1 MARRGSDK
9 GERVGDVG
17 LANGGSLVGR
27 RLGDYHLQ
35 SLLGAGG
42 MAEVYRALELP
53 LGREVAVKVLPAALA
68 ADPNYVARFK
78 TEARRVAQLR
88 HPNIVEVYAFN
99 GGEHGDLLY
108 LVMPILTES
117 LRDLLDQ
124 KGRLPIDEAV
134 RIVTEIASGLDIAH
148 SFGLVHRDV
157 KPENVLLDKDGQA
170 KLTDFGIAREVPF
183 HRQGN
188 AAQTLA
194 ATGLPVG
201 TPEYMAP
208 EQLRGGPVDQRAD
221 IYALG
226 SVLYELLTGR
236 VPHEAETPYEVA
248 ALVLTEPTV
257 PPSQRNE
264 EISPELERV
273 VMKALAKIPGQRY
286 SDMQTFALELNAAIR
301 RGRTTMRTLAGGWQR
316 KTARIPTWRPGAS
329 NVRSAHST
337 MSDAATS
344 VAPTVGYASPIRS
357 SGHGRMFLILAVAA
371 VLLASLCGGGTLMFL
386 NGGPPFSG
394 GSPASISGPS
404 ATRTAQAALAQ
415 LPTSTAEPTATPQPT
430 VTPTPQP
437 TATLAPVPT
446 ATPKPNPLVFSPMPL
461 TLALSGSSASASCFG
476 SQTITNNSSQ
486 TLGWQWTTDPAIT
499 STYYYRFSLDG
510 HRIATPPQ
518 DMTPGLAPGAS
529 ETLLVQVVS
538 CQSKLKD
545 PINVTV
551 TDSLGNTTQFQ
562 MQIAS

>member
-1 MARRGSDK
+1 MDV
-9 GERVGDVG
+9 VGA
-17 LANGGSLVGR
+17 ANGGSLVGR

-78 TEARRVAQLR
+78 TEARRVAQMR
-88 HPNIVEVYAFN
+88 HPNIVPVYAFN

-124 KGRLPIDEAV
+124 KGRLPIPEAV

-157 KPENVLLDKDGQA
+157 KPENILLDKDGQA
-170 KLTDFGIAREVPF
+170 QLTDFGIARAVPF
-183 HRQGN
+183 HKQGS

-221 IYALG
+221 VYALG

-248 ALVLTEPTV
+248 ALVLTEPTI
-257 PPSQRNE
+257 PPSQRNA

-286 SDMQTFALELNAAIR
+286 PDMRSFALDLNAAVR
-301 RGRTTMRTLAGGWQR
+301 TGRTTMRTLAGGWQR
-316 KTARIPTWRPGAS
+316 KTARIPTWRPGTNGTQGAGGGDY
-329 NVRSAHST
+329 A

-344 VAPTVGYASPIRS
+344 VAPVIGYSAARGS
-357 SGHGRMFLILAVAA
+357 SRPGKLLLTLAVAA

-386 NGGPPFSG
+386 NGGSPFG
-394 GSPASISGPS
+394 GGNPASLSGPS
-404 ATRTAQAALAQ
+404 ATQTAQAALAASI
-415 LPTSTAEPTATPQPT
+415 PTDTPEPTPTPQPT
-430 VTPTPQP
+430 VTPQP
-437 TATLAPVPT
+437 TLTPRPAPT
-446 ATPKPNPLVFSPMPL
+446 ATPVPTWLTFSPMPL
-461 TLALSGSSASASCFG
+461 NLALSGSGGSASCFG
-476 SQTITNNSSQ
+476 QQTITNTSSQ
-486 TLGWQWTTDPAIT
+486 TLGWQWSTDVEMT
-499 STYYYRFSLDG
+499 SYYFRFTLNG
-510 HRIATPPQ
+510 HRLSTPPQ
-518 DMTPGLAPGAS
+518 DMSPGIAPGAS

-538 CQSKLKD
+538 CATKLKT

-551 TDSLGNTTQFQ
+551 TDSLGHTTTFV
-562 MQIAS
+562 MQIAPSQ

>member
-1 MARRGSDK
+1 MAPRGWRSVVIARDCGE
-9 GERVGDVG
+9 GERVGAVG

-108 LVMPILTES
+108 LVMPILRES

-124 KGRLPIDEAV
+124 KGRLPIPEAV
-134 RIVTEIASGLDIAH
+134 RIVTEIASGLDVAH
-148 SFGLVHRDV
+148 SYGLVHRDV
-157 KPENVLLDKDGQA
+157 KPENVLLDKDGRAQ
-170 KLTDFGIAREVPF
+170 LTDFGIAREVPF
-183 HRQGN
+183 HRQGS

-236 VPHEAETPYEVA
+236 VPHEADTPYEVA
-248 ALVLTEPTV
+248 ALVLTEATI

-264 EISPELERV
+264 AISPELEQV

-286 SDMQTFALELNAAIR
+286 PDMRSFALALNGAIR
-301 RGRTTMRTLAGGWQR
+301 TGRTTMRTLAGGWQR
-316 KTARIPTWRPGAS
+316 KTARIPTWRPGS
-329 NVRSAHST
+329 NGPRSALST
-337 MSDAATS
+337 AATDVVP
-344 VAPTVGYASPIRS
+344 VAPYAPYPESPGFFARNRLMLSLVI
-357 SGHGRMFLILAVAA
+357 AA
-371 VLLASLCGGGTLMFL
+371 LLLASLCGGGTLMFL
-386 NGGPPFSG
+386 NGGPPFGSP
-394 GSPASISGPS
+394 SPASISGPS
-404 ATRTAQAALAQ
+404 ATQTALAGI
-415 LPTSTAEPTATPQPT
+415 PTATLEPTATPKPTATPQPT
-430 VTPTPQP
+430 ATPRPS
-437 TATLAPVPT
+437 PT
-446 ATPKPNPLVFSPMPL
+446 ATPKPTWLTYSPMP
-461 TLALSGSSASASCFG
+461 
-476 SQTITNNSSQ
+476 
-486 TLGWQWTTDPAIT
+486 
-499 STYYYRFSLDG
+499 
-510 HRIATPPQ
+510 
-518 DMTPGLAPGAS
+518 
-529 ETLLVQVVS
+529 
-538 CQSKLKD
+538 
-545 PINVTV
+545 
-551 TDSLGNTTQFQ
+551 
-562 MQIAS
+562 